1 MILITEME
9 NSTEPQVPKSTL
21 RTKPF
26 GEQPAVCARRAP
38 GFQLLKTRTPLAILR
53 MQLLGHIAG
62 PVQMKAE
69 IGRWQQVSVLR
80 RASPSEAGTALLSNL
95 NKGFN
100 QRRRVRRIYNA
111 NAHFADVKFNT
122 LLRTV
127 CFLPKQLAI
136 VLLAIKR
143 LYFSV
148 LRGQKKSHSLMAKVK
163 GPLPTEA
170 EQRTWKCLQKA
181 ISLAVTS
188 LKCSFQSPTKTGS
201 WGTII
206 PQMALGHADVVWR
219 TGLLLGEKGFYL

>member
-1 MILITEME
+1 M
-9 NSTEPQVPKSTL
+9 
-21 RTKPF
+21 
-26 GEQPAVCARRAP
+26 
-38 GFQLLKTRTPLAILR
+38 PLAILR

-80 RASPSEAGTALLSNL
+80 RASPSEAGTAFLPNL

-148 LRGQKKSHSLMAKVK
+148 LRRQKKSHSLMAKVK

-170 EQRTWKCLQKA
+170 EQHTWKCPQKA

-219 TGLLLGEKGFYL
+219 MGLLLGEEDFYL